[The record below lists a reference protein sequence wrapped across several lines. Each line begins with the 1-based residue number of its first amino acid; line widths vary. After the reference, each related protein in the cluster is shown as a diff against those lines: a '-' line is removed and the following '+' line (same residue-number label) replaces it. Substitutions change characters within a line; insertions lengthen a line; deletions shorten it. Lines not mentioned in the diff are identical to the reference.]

1 MVALFVYEKDMHDPT
16 PDIPS
21 LAEKVIF
28 ITGAFEES
36 RAYFPIT
43 SVCLLFLPW
52 VYTLCM
58 RITQDAVD
66 VIKKE
71 SPSPPELHI
80 SSNTCSPYT
89 HRHQTSLHPQHTN
102 PRPTTTITSTD
113 RTNNHIGTAGL
124 GKSTILALLAHNP
137 SHIYFSGRSHASAEA
152 LIDAAASSSS
162 SPTPPPLTFVPLDQ
176 TSLPSIRA
184 AIKKHFTHTRLDILI
199 NNAGIMAG
207 APGLSADGY
216 EIQFATNH
224 LGHAM
229 VVREL
234 LPVLLRTAG
243 GSGSSSS
250 DGGGGGD
257 DAPADVRIINLTSV
271 GYQAHPRDGISFETL
286 GTTQTGPPVLGQWIR
301 YGQSKLANILFTR
314 ELARRHPSITTLAIH
329 PGVVDTGLVTN
340 QSRLNRLFVYLP
352 QTIMGSSVLTP
363 EQGCWNQVWAAAA
376 AKKTD
381 LVNGGFYMP
390 VGHLADDKLDKVAT
404 DGELAGRLWRWTEDV
419 LDRVE

>member
-21 LAEKVIF
+21 LEGKVIF
-28 ITGAFEES
+28 VTG
-36 RAYFPIT
+36 
-43 SVCLLFLPW
+43 
-52 VYTLCM
+52 
-58 RITQDAVD
+58 
-66 VIKKE
+66 
-71 SPSPPELHI
+71 
-80 SSNTCSPYT
+80 
-89 HRHQTSLHPQHTN
+89 
-102 PRPTTTITSTD
+102 
-113 RTNNHIGTAGL
+113 GTAGL

-137 SHIYFSGRSHASAEA
+137 SHIYFSGRSHASAKA
-152 LIDAAASSSS
+152 LIETAASSSS
-162 SPTPPPLTFVPLDQ
+162 STTATPLPLTFVPLDQ

-184 AIKKHFTHTRLDILI
+184 AIKKHFTHARLDILI

-229 VVREL
+229 IIREL
-234 LPVLLRTAG
+234 LPVLLRTAE

-250 DGGGGGD
+250 GGGGGGD

-271 GYQAHPRDGISFETL
+271 GYQAHPSDGISFETL
-286 GTTQTGPPVLGQWIR
+286 DTTQAGPPVLGQWIR

-352 QTIMGSSVLTP
+352 QKIMGSSVLTP

-390 VGHLADDKLDKVAT
+390 VGHLADDKLDKTAT
-404 DGELAGRLWRWTEDV
+404 DGELAGRLWQWTEDV

>member
-1 MVALFVYEKDMHDPT
+1 
-16 PDIPS
+16 
-21 LAEKVIF
+21 
-28 ITGAFEES
+28 
-36 RAYFPIT
+36 
-43 SVCLLFLPW
+43 
-52 VYTLCM
+52 M
-58 RITQDAVD
+58 RTTQDAVD

-71 SPSPPELHI
+71 SPSPPKLHT
-80 SSNTCSPYT
+80 SSNTCSPST
-89 HRHQTSLHPQHTN
+89 HR
-102 PRPTTTITSTD
+102 
-113 RTNNHIGTAGL
+113 TAGL

-137 SHIYFSGRSHASAEA
+137 SHIYFSGRSHASAKA

-184 AIKKHFTHTRLDILI
+184 AIKEHFTHTRLDILI

-286 GTTQTGPPVLGQWIR
+286 GTTQNGPPVLGQWIR